1 MRKSPKPEFGLLS
14 EYRVVF
20 SGISVAAPFAAELY
34 AEQGADVIWIENPHV
49 LDSGRVSK
57 KAELAAGSTQYAQ
70 SGHGLSQWR
79 GPRGLLNAVV
89 LL

>member
-57 KAELAAGSTQYAQ
+57 KAGAGSRIDAIC
-70 SGHGLSQWR
+70 
-79 GPRGLLNAVV
+79 AVWPWIITMARAARPS
-89 LL
+89 